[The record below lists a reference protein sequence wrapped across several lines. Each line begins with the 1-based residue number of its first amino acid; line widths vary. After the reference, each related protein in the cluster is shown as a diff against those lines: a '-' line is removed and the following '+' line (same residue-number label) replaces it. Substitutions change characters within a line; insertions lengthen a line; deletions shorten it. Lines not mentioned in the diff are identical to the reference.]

1 MVRSEKK
8 FRNLIKL
15 ILKPNSG
22 MVLKCTLIIYI

>member
-15 ILKPNSG
+15 ILKANSG
-22 MVLKCTLIIYI
+22 TALKYTLIIYI